1 MLQPSDIRTRVFKKG
16 LFGYKPADVDSFKE
30 EVLRAYE
37 ETATENEAMKDKLSK
52 LNTSVEENRLKLFD
66 LEKKL
71 KAAEEELAEKKEEL
85 KAAKAAN
92 KGGASAPK
100 FKPAPKAE
108 APKAEAPKAEEA
120 PKAAGSSKFF
130 KKAEEPA
137 KPAAEASSDDDEE
150 IFTGEIEER
159 AKPERMMIG
168 DGEEDGD
175 GDFEFM

>member
-16 LFGYKPADVDSFKE
+16 LFGYKPTDVDAFKD
-30 EVLRAYE
+30 EVQRAYE
-37 ETATENEAMKDKLSK
+37 ETFNENNDMKEKLSK
-52 LNTSVEENRLKLFD
+52 LNTAVEENRLKLFD

-85 KAAKAAN
+85 KAAKAAKN
-92 KGGASAPK
+92 GTAAPK
-100 FKPAPKAE
+100 FKPQ
-108 APKAEAPKAEEA
+108 PKAEAPKAEEA
-120 PKAAGSSKFF
+120 PKATGSSKFF
-130 KKAEEPA
+130 NKKAEEPA
-137 KPAAEASSDDDEE
+137 KPTAAASSDDDDEE

-175 GDFEFM
+175 DDFEFM

>member
-1 MLQPSDIRTRVFKKG
+1 MLQPSDIRTRGFKKG
-16 LFGYKPADVDSFKE
+16 LFGYKPADVDSFKD

-37 ETATENEAMKDKLSK
+37 ETFNENSEMKEKLSK
-52 LNTSVEENRLKLFD
+52 LNASVEENRLKLFD

-92 KGGASAPK
+92 KSGGASAPK
-100 FKPAPKAE
+100 FKPQ
-108 APKAEAPKAEEA
+108 PKAEAPKAEEA
-120 PKAAGSSKFF
+120 PKAAASSKFF

-137 KPAAEASSDDDEE
+137 KPAASAADDDEE

-175 GDFEFM
+175 ADFEFM

>member
-16 LFGYKPADVDSFKE
+16 IFGYKPADVDSFKE

-37 ETATENEAMKDKLSK
+37 ETFSENTEMKDKLAK
-52 LNTSVEENRLKLFD
+52 LNAAVEENRLKMFD

-71 KAAEEELAEKKEEL
+71 KKAEEDLAEKKEEL

-92 KGGASAPK
+92 NKGGAAPK
-100 FKPAPKAE
+100 FKPQ
-108 APKAEAPKAEEA
+108 PKAEAPKAEEA
-120 PKAAGSSKFF
+120 PKAA
-130 KKAEEPA
+130 
-137 KPAAEASSDDDEE
+137 ASSSNDDDDEE

-175 GDFEFM
+175 DDFEFM

>member
-16 LFGYKPADVDSFKE
+16 IFGYKPADVDSFKE

-37 ETATENEAMKDKLSK
+37 ETFSENTGMKDKLAK
-52 LNTSVEENRLKLFD
+52 LNAAVEENRLKMFD

-71 KAAEEELAEKKEEL
+71 KKAEEDLAEKKEEL

-92 KGGASAPK
+92 NKGGAAPK
-100 FKPAPKAE
+100 FKPQ
-108 APKAEAPKAEEA
+108 PKAEAPKAEEA
-120 PKAAGSSKFF
+120 PKAAASSKFF

-137 KPAAEASSDDDEE
+137 KPAASSSNDDDDEE

-175 GDFEFM
+175 DDFEFM

>member
-16 LFGYKPADVDSFKE
+16 IFGYKPADVDSFKE

-37 ETATENEAMKDKLSK
+37 ETFSENTEMKDKLAK
-52 LNTSVEENRLKLFD
+52 LNAAVEENRLKMFD

-71 KAAEEELAEKKEEL
+71 KKAEEDLAEKKEEL

-92 KGGASAPK
+92 NKGGAAPK
-100 FKPAPKAE
+100 FKPQPKAE
-108 APKAEAPKAEEA
+108 APKAEASKAEEA
-120 PKAAGSSKFF
+120 PKAA
-130 KKAEEPA
+130 
-137 KPAAEASSDDDEE
+137 ASSSNDDDDEE

-175 GDFEFM
+175 DDFEFM